1 MVELT
6 IKDQS
11 FDEKTSASC
20 GRLEIGKVKSIL
32 PNKFATTSELNAS
45 RVIDFKGLLPS
56 EVIVSAKLMFPNT
69 LKKLLTEDQSLK
81 EFARRLSR
89 ETAGGEEFARVMFLC
104 FRGEAGIE
112 RAEDLRT
119 ILDLQ
124 YFSDF
129 DLITVQQAK
138 GVSAEDFS
146 SLFNFASRWGEER
159 GIEKPLMPVIF
170 ATENRQDF
178 ERCIQPLMKRGISC
192 LGVDMRGGFYYHSLR
207 ALEDLKKSSPKLW
220 IHVFQVPPKIKFARK
235 LLPCSEGMMLPYF
248 GVDSFSRWVVPPPP
262 EPLTKDKI
270 NLFDRVGWGVF
281 KRKELSGIR
290 GNRLGC
296 DCPVCKGLN
305 LESFF
310 HGRVLTALSRSKV
323 HDHFAQQIE
332 LKESFKHIKD
342 KTYLK
347 FATSK
352 EFARKFLDT
361 VKTA

>member
-1 MVELT
+1 MVEVT
-6 IKDQS
+6 IKDQT

-20 GRLEIGKVKSIL
+20 GRLEIGKVKSIV

-45 RVIDFKGLLPS
+45 RLIDFKGLLPS

-69 LKKLLTEDQSLK
+69 LKKLLSEEQPLK
-81 EFARRLSR
+81 DFARRLSR
-89 ETAGGEEFARVMFLC
+89 ETAGAEEFARVMFLC

-129 DLITVQQAK
+129 DLITVQQSR

-146 SLFNFASRWGEER
+146 SLFSFASRWREER
-159 GIEKPLMPVIF
+159 GLEKPLMPVIS
-170 ATENRQDF
+170 AAENRQDF
-178 ERCIQPLMKRGISC
+178 ERCIEPLVKRGISC

-207 ALEDLKKSSPKLW
+207 ALEDLKKSNPKLW
-220 IHVFQVPPKIKFARK
+220 IHVFQVPPKIKFARR

-290 GNRLGC
+290 GKRLGC
-296 DCPVCKGLN
+296 DCPICKGLN

-310 HGRVLTALSRSKV
+310 YGRVLTALSRSKV

-332 LKESFKHIKD
+332 LKESFKHIKER
-342 KTYLK
+342 TYLK
-347 FATSK
+347 FVTSK

-361 VKTA
+361 VKKA

>member
-20 GRLEIGKVKSIL
+20 GRLEIGKVKSTL

-45 RVIDFKGLLPS
+45 RLIDLKGLLPS

-89 ETAGGEEFARVMFLC
+89 ETAGAEEFVRIMFLC
-104 FRGEAGIE
+104 FRGEAGID
-112 RAEDLRT
+112 RTEDLRT

-129 DLITVQQAK
+129 DLVTVQQSK
-138 GVSAEDFS
+138 GISAEDFS
-146 SLFNFASRWGEER
+146 SLFNFARRWREER
-159 GIEKPLMPVIF
+159 GIEKPLMPVIS
-170 ATENRQDF
+170 AAENRQDF
-178 ERCIQPLMKRGISC
+178 ERYLQPLMKRGISC

-207 ALEDLKKSSPKLW
+207 SLEDLKKSTPKLW
-220 IHVFQVPPKIKFARK
+220 IHAFQVPPKIKFARRM
-235 LLPCSEGMMLPYF
+235 LTCSEGMMLPYF
-248 GVDSFSRWVVPPPP
+248 AVDSFSRWVVPPPP

-281 KRKELSGIR
+281 KRKELSAIR
-290 GNRLGC
+290 GKRLGC
-296 DCPVCKGLN
+296 NCPVCKGLN

-310 HGRVLTALSRSKV
+310 QGRVLAALSRSKV

-332 LKESFKHIKD
+332 LSESFKHIKD
-342 KTYLK
+342 RTYLK
-347 FATSK
+347 FVTSK
-352 EFARKFLDT
+352 EYARKFLDT
-361 VKTA
+361 VKKV